1 MNASSIITAL
11 VLLLILGAAI
21 YYPAHSRGKGSA
33 CGSGCSGCPHMKNSQ
48 ACGKDDQ
55 QA

>member
-21 YYPAHSRGKGSA
+21 YFPARSRGKGPA
-33 CGSGCSGCPHMKNSQ
+33 CGGGCSGCPHMKNNY
-48 ACGKDDQ
+48 ACGKDEVE
-55 QA
+55 